1 MGISLNQL
9 PEDVQQ
15 KVREQMGAK
24 STARKRAGGGGGP
37 PTKPNKY
44 GAQPTV
50 SGGIRYDSKLEAER
64 AEALELMRAAGDVW
78 FFIGQPKFRLGVPEN
93 VYVAD
98 FLVLATPD
106 ASPAY
111 PTVWVED
118 VKGRETTKFRR
129 DKRLWARYGP
139 CELHIITRQ
148 GVEVIHPPDAKEK
161 P

>member
-1 MGISLNQL
+1 L
-9 PEDVQQ
+9 
-15 KVREQMGAK
+15 
-24 STARKRAGGGGGP
+24 
-37 PTKPNKY
+37 NKY

-98 FLVLATPD
+98 FLVVPRCGH
-106 ASPAY
+106 
-111 PTVWVED
+111 VWVED
-118 VKGRETTKFRR
+118 VKGRETPKFKR
-129 DKRLWARYGP
+129 DKKLWARHGP

-148 GVEVIHPPDAKEK
+148 GVEVVQPPSERHDDE
-161 P
+161 